1 MKKNT
6 IQVRFFAAKE
16 ELRGIYAKAKNEN
29 RALTDDESKKAT
41 EIRGTLEELQA
52 EMLIESCER
61 ASAVIR
67 ANGGNAEKEA
77 EFRQAF
83 NKAVIEASQNGQPIP
98 LRASALI
105 DKADAQPLVEL
116 TIGDI
121 IGPLEKGMVL
131 DKVGCKIQTGLT
143 EDWAYPVVEAVEAS
157 VAGEAVQISDSDIDI
172 NSVKPT
178 PKRVAIS
185 VPVTRTAMVMTNDR
199 LYDVVVSSLRLAIQ
213 RTLNNWMFAAAE
225 IATGAAGPFVN
236 AGTSA
241 TFAGATPTYKE
252 ICDFVGTVDATGI
265 VPGPTAAFVM
275 SNKMKAALKATPRG
289 NGDRMVVENDMI
301 DGIPV
306 FVTEYAPDD
315 TVYFGYFSYCM
326 VGQFGDS
333 ALVVDPYT
341 LAKKNQVQFTLNTH
355 FDIKAARPQAFGKLT
370 KNA

>member
-1 MKKNT
+1 MNKKT
-6 IQVRFFAAKE
+6 IQVRFLAAKDQ
-16 ELRGIYAKAKNEN
+16 LRGIYAKAKQEN
-29 RALTDDESKKAT
+29 RALTEDESKQVA
-41 EIRGTLEELQA
+41 EIRGDLEHIQTD
-52 EMLIESCER
+52 MLIESCER
-61 ASAVIR
+61 AAAAIR
-67 ANGGNAEKEA
+67 ANGGNAEKET

-131 DKVGCKIQTGLT
+131 DKVGCRIQTGLT
-143 EDWAYPVVEAVEAS
+143 DDWAYPVVEAVEAS
-157 VAGEAVQISDSDIDI
+157 VAGESVAISDSDIEI

-178 PKRVAIS
+178 PKRVAIT

-213 RTLNNWMFAAAE
+213 RTLNNWMFAAAAV
-225 IATGAAGPFVN
+225 ATGAEGPFV
-236 AGTSA
+236 APGT
-241 TFAGATPTYKE
+241 TKTYAGATPTYAE
-252 ICDFVGTVDATGI
+252 ICDFVGSVDSTGI

-275 SNKMKAALKATPRG
+275 TNAMKAALKATPRG
-289 NGDRMVVENDMI
+289 NGDRMVIENDMI
-301 DGIPV
+301 DGVPV
-306 FVTEYAPDD
+306 FVTEYAPAG
-315 TVYFGYFSYCM
+315 TIYFGYFSYCL

-333 ALVVDPYT
+333 DLIVDPYT

-355 FDIKAARPQAFGKLT
+355 FDIKAARPQAFGKLA
-370 KNA
+370 KA

>member
-1 MKKNT
+1 MNKKT
-6 IQVRFFAAKE
+6 IQVRFFEARE
-16 ELRGIYAKAKNEN
+16 QLRGIYAKAKNEN
-29 RALTDDESKKAT
+29 RALTEDESKSASA
-41 EIRGTLEELQA
+41 IRGTLEELQS

-67 ANGGNAEKEA
+67 ANGGSAEKDA

-143 EDWAYPVVEAVEAS
+143 DDWAYPVVEAVEATIAGES
-157 VAGEAVQISDSDIDI
+157 VAISDSDIDI
-172 NSVKPT
+172 SSVKPT
-178 PKRVAIS
+178 PRRVAIT

-199 LYDVVVSSLRLAIQ
+199 LYNIVVSSLRMAIQ
-213 RTLNNWMFAAAE
+213 RTLNNWMFA
-225 IATGAAGPFVN
+225 GAAVVTGTEGPFV
-236 AGTSA
+236 APTTTQ
-241 TFAGATPTYKE
+241 TFAGAAPTYAE
-252 ICDFVGTVDATGI
+252 ICGLVGAVDATGI

-275 SNKMKAALKATPRG
+275 SNAMKAALKATSRG
-289 NGDRMVVENDMI
+289 NGDRMVIENDMI
-301 DGIPV
+301 DGVPV
-306 FVTEYAPDD
+306 FVTEYAPAN
-315 TVYFGYFSYCM
+315 TVYFGYFSYCL

-333 ALVVDPYT
+333 NLVVDPYT
-341 LAKKNQVQFTLNTH
+341 GAKKNQVQFTLNTH
-355 FDIKAARPQAFGKLT
+355 FDIKAARPQAFGKLA
-370 KNA
+370 KA